1 MLDENIIDIIF
12 AVYTAIISGLFIV
25 LYKKGNFLLLWLFT
39 SIFFT
44 IGNIIFIFRYY
55 NSIYR
60 LISNIFY
67 FISALFLSSSIFQEY
82 YQIFFNNRG
91 SPETHYNGNERVFPV
106 IFIIFSVALINF
118 IQIPFLLYILIMMA
132 FMTKIYLKIKSI
144 THLFLLL
151 AQIFT
156 FLTLFFSVLHNF
168 SIQGMWEIA
177 YFMKLMLGGSLLA
190 TGLSAPT
197 ESKLHQSEEKFRT
210 SYNRAEFYKDL
221 FTHDINNILQSIQ
234 SALDLFAIY
243 GKDLQDKKD
252 FFDLIVLVHGQINRA
267 ANLVYNIKKLSEM
280 DEKEYPL
287 KEMDA
292 WKCLKKS
299 IDLIKKKYPHKKLK
313 ITLEHGA
320 EKTLVKANELLF
332 DVFKNILNN
341 AIIHNKNEI
350 IEITAKSHEIIIN
363 DSKYQ
368 KIEISDNGIGIHDAI
383 KKKIFE
389 RATLKEKSITGT
401 GLSLSLVKKI
411 IESYKGEIWVENR
424 IKEDYSKGSKVI
436 ILLPTK

>member
-1 MLDENIIDIIF
+1 
-12 AVYTAIISGLFIV
+12 
-25 LYKKGNFLLLWLFT
+25 
-39 SIFFT
+39 
-44 IGNIIFIFRYY
+44 
-55 NSIYR
+55 
-60 LISNIFY
+60 
-67 FISALFLSSSIFQEY
+67 
-82 YQIFFNNRG
+82 
-91 SPETHYNGNERVFPV
+91 
-106 IFIIFSVALINF
+106 
-118 IQIPFLLYILIMMA
+118 
-132 FMTKIYLKIKSI
+132 MTKIYLKIKSI

-280 DEKEYPL
+280 GEKEYPL